1 MLLSLIVFILYSNIA
16 VITYFAGMDEA
27 AVPAAL
33 IGFLP
38 FVLCVIFPS
47 FKKIE
52 DKRIRRLQR
61 GVALLIEFLIT
72 CVIDAAALVSYLIY
86 ANMNDGISSD
96 IVAKEVIIAVI
107 AGNIIFWSGII
118 TVYVRSKQLGFKW
131 RLIGILCGMIPVA
144 HLIALGY
151 IIRITFRE
159 YRDENAR
166 YILNKGRVADK
177 ICQTKY
183 PILMVHGVFF
193 RDSDFF
199 NYWGRIPSDLEE
211 NGATI
216 YYGDQESAASVDEC
230 GKQLAAKI
238 KEIVERNGCEKVNI
252 IAHSKGGLDSRA
264 AITLCGAA
272 PYVASLTTVNT
283 PHFGCQF
290 ADYLLTKASDSLR
303 NSIASKY
310 NAVLTKVGDK
320 KPDFL
325 AAVSDLTDT
334 SCKAFNERCPNVPGV
349 YYQSVGSTSVKASG
363 GRFPLNLSYH
373 LVKHFDG
380 VNDGLVSLPSMKW
393 GENFEV
399 IKPNKKRGITHGD
412 VIDLMRENI
421 DGFDVRETYVKIV
434 SGLKER
440 GF

>member
-1 MLLSLIVFILYSNIA
+1 MILALIVFILYSNIA
-16 VITYFAGMDEA
+16 VITYFAGMEELTL
-27 AVPAAL
+27 PAAL

-38 FVLCVIFPS
+38 FLLCLIFPS
-47 FKKIE
+47 YKKIE

-72 CVIDAAALVSYLIY
+72 CVVDGGALITYLVY
-86 ANMNDGISSD
+86 ANMNEGIASG

-107 AGNIIFWSGII
+107 AGNFIFWSGII
-118 TVYVRSKQLGFKW
+118 TVYLQSRQLGFKW
-131 RLIGILCGMIPVA
+131 RVIGILCGMIPVA
-144 HLIALGY
+144 HLVALGY

-166 YILNKGRVADK
+166 YILNKSRVDDK
-177 ICQTKY
+177 VCQTKY

-199 NYWGRIPSDLEE
+199 NYWGRIPADLEK

-216 YYGDQESAASVDEC
+216 FYGDQESAASVDEC
-230 GKQLAAKI
+230 GKQLATKI
-238 KEIVERNGCEKVNI
+238 KEIVEKNGCEKVNI

-272 PYVASLTTVNT
+272 PYVASLTTVNS
-283 PHFGCQF
+283 PHYGCQF
-290 ADYLLTKASDSLR
+290 AEYLLNKAPDSLR

-310 NAVLTKVGDK
+310 NAVLSKVGDK

-334 SCKAFNERCPNVPGV
+334 SCKAFNERCPNSPEVF
-349 YYQSVGSTSVKASG
+349 YQSVGSTSIKASG

-380 VNDGLVSLPSMKW
+380 ANDGLVSLPSMKW

-440 GF
+440 GL